1 MKQRVADYIADFLV
15 SKGID
20 TVFTVVGGGAMHLN
34 DAFGKHQGLRVF
46 HNHHEQACA
55 MAAEGYARECGKPA
69 AVCVTTGPGGTNA
82 MTGVLGAYQ
91 DNVPMIVISGQ
102 VRYAVTVESTG
113 LNLRQF
119 GPQEYCIIESV
130 KPMTKYAN
138 IVRYS
143 GEIRVELEKAYH
155 IALSGNKGPVW
166 LDIPLNIQGDVIET
180 DELIPY
186 EVNNENRDCKSIARD
201 LIRMLKEAERP
212 LILAGAGIRRA
223 NIHEEFTHLV
233 SKLNIPVVVATC
245 VADILPLTDRNYYG
259 NFGVAGG
266 RVGNF
271 LVQNADVILSLGV
284 GFSFLDTSFN
294 YESFSP
300 DSYKIMVSSDIDE
313 TKKPNVHID
322 YPVIAATSDMVLA
335 LLTEYSDDLQ
345 VNKDWLKYAE
355 TLKKEFDLFDNLT
368 EKETVNPYFL
378 IRQLMDILPDR
389 ATVVTGNS
397 SGSAMALHYGII
409 KAGQRLFGNVNCG
422 SMGWDLPA
430 AIGAAVASRD
440 NPVVCLTGDG
450 SIQMNLQELQTVVRY
465 KIPLK
470 ILIYSNGG
478 YMGIVRTQTAF
489 FDGRLT
495 GCTPETGLD
504 FPDFQAIAQAYRIPY
519 MKLAKAKDLD
529 VGLQDFLSIEGYAMC
544 ELVEDSSQGPAFKLE
559 SRKMDN
565 GEMVSA
571 AFDDL
576 SPLLDRS
583 LYEKYEKYE
592 NFILEEQEI

>member
-15 SKGID
+15 SKGIN

-34 DAFGKHQGLRVF
+34 DAFGKHTGLNVI

-119 GPQEYCIIESV
+119 GPQEYCIVESV

-138 IVRYS
+138 MVRHS
-143 GEIRVELEKAYH
+143 EEIRRELEKAYN
-155 IALSGNKGPVW
+155 IAMSGNKGPVW
-166 LDIPLNIQGDVIET
+166 LDVPLNIQGDIVET

-186 EVNNENRDCKSIARD
+186 EVKNGHRDCKSIARE
-201 LIRMLKEAERP
+201 LIRILQEAERP
-212 LILAGAGIRRA
+212 LILAGSGIRLA
-223 NIHEEFTHLV
+223 NVHEEFTRLAA
-233 SKLNIPVVVATC
+233 KLNIPVVAAAC

-259 NFGVAGG
+259 NFGVVGG
-266 RVGNF
+266 RAGNF

-294 YESFSP
+294 CESFSP
-300 DSYKIMVSSDIDE
+300 DSYKIMVSGDMDE

-322 YPVIAATSDMVLA
+322 YPVIADTNDLVQA
-335 LLTEYSDDLQ
+335 LLLEYDGDLQ
-345 VNKDWLKYAE
+345 VNEGWLKYAE
-355 TLKKEFDLFDNLT
+355 SLKKEFSLFDNLI

-378 IRQLMDILPDR
+378 IRRLMNILPDE

-397 SGSAMALHYGII
+397 SGSAMALHYGIS

-430 AIGAAVASRD
+430 AIGAAIASGD
-440 NPVVCLTGDG
+440 DPVVCLTGDG

-489 FDGRLT
+489 FEGRLT
-495 GCTPETGLD
+495 GCTPESGLD
-504 FPDFQAIAQAYRIPY
+504 FPDFQAIAQAYKIPY
-519 MKLAKAKDLD
+519 TKIARAKDLD
-529 VGLQDFLSIEGYAMC
+529 AGLREFLGIKGYAIC
-544 ELVEDSSQGPAFKLE
+544 ELVEDSSQGPALKIG
-559 SRKMDN
+559 SRKLDD

-576 SPLLDRS
+576 SPLLDRNI
-583 LYEKYEKYE
+583 YEQYGRYE
-592 NFILEEQEI
+592 NFISEREKL